1 MMDFKKI
8 ERVFFIGIG
17 GIGMSALARYF
28 IEGGFEVGGY
38 DMTKT
43 KLTAQLMSEG
53 CQVQYSD
60 NPDMVPEAFKSKDST
75 LIIYTPAIYPGNRL
89 CNYYTDSGFNIYK
102 RAEILGLIT
111 EKTNAIAVAGT
122 HGKTSISTLTAHL
135 LKQSSIDCS
144 AFLGGIS
151 RNYNSNLICG
161 SGNITVIEADEFD
174 RSFHFLKPYMA
185 LITSLDADH
194 LDVYGNIEN
203 MVEAYNIFTSKIR
216 DGGILIVNGKI
227 RGKIKGPANIPIY
240 TYGLDESSDFRIT
253 RLRKESGAYYF
264 NLITPSG
271 EIQDLVSI
279 QPGELSLEN
288 TIAAIALATQAG
300 ASDTEIRKALIHFNG
315 VNRRFDIRYNK
326 GGITYI
332 DDYAHHPKELDGF
345 INSVRNFYGE
355 RHITIVF
362 QPHLFTRTRD
372 HAKAFARSLDVADR
386 VVLLP
391 IYPAREKAIE
401 GVSSQLVLDLMT
413 VKDRIL
419 INKEDLI
426 KHLSEQD
433 LDIVLSVG
441 AGDIDTLVLPIEK
454 MLKGG
459 SK

>member
-1 MMDFKKI
+1 MMDFEKI
-8 ERVFFIGIG
+8 ESIFFIGVG

-28 IEGGFEVGGY
+28 IEGGFDVGGY

-43 KLTAQLMSEG
+43 KLTAQLMAEG
-53 CQVQYSD
+53 CHILYSD
-60 NPDMVPEAFKSKDST
+60 DPDEVPKEFKIKEST
-75 LIIYTPAIYPGNRL
+75 LIIYTPAIYPGNKL
-89 CNYYTDSGFNIYK
+89 CNYYSDSGFNIYK

-111 EKTNAIAVAGT
+111 EKSNAIAVAGT

-151 RNYNSNLICG
+151 RNYNSNLITG
-161 SGNITVIEADEFD
+161 SGDITVVEADEFD
-174 RSFHFLKPYMA
+174 RSFHFLKPYIA

-216 DGGILIVNGKI
+216 DGGILIVNGEI
-227 RGKIKGPANIPIY
+227 RERIKGPSNIPIY
-240 TYGLDESSDFRIT
+240 TYGLDAYSDFRID
-253 RLRKESGAYYF
+253 RLRKEKGAYYF

-271 EIQDLVSI
+271 EIQDLVSM
-279 QPGELSLEN
+279 QPGELSLVN

-300 ASDTEIRKALIHFNG
+300 VSDAEIRKALLHFKG

-326 GGITYI
+326 GGLTYI
-332 DDYAHHPKELDGF
+332 DDYAHHPKELDCF
-345 INSVRNFYGE
+345 INSVRGFYGE

-372 HAKAFARSLDVADR
+372 HAKAFACSLDVADR

-391 IYPAREKAIE
+391 IYPAREEAIE
-401 GVSSQLVLDLMT
+401 GVSSQIVLDLMT
-413 VKDRIL
+413 GKDRIL
-419 INKEDLI
+419 INKEDLVE
-426 KHLSEQD
+426 HLSELD
-433 LDIVLSVG
+433 LDIILSVG
-441 AGDIDTLVLPIEK
+441 AGDIDTLVRPIEK

-459 SK
+459 SE